1 MAANGYIVVA
11 PDRCGLPGFGRAV
24 NDAVSDNWGDQPL
37 CDYLTALDKIL
48 KSPYVDKDRRGCSTT
63 LRASY
68 PFEVDALW
76 PTAPKTQPAATL
88 PTWWP
93 KECWSTKAPGGTAP
107 AICSRSYRNSPENE
121 TRQSGIIL
129 VKVSTSKRKIF
140 FCRQP
145 CPVPPV
151 SPAYSFTESCA
162 PPHRSSFWLP
172 HPVAFAYASAH
183 RCRPCPRR
191 HPVA

>member
-11 PDRCGLPGFGRAV
+11 PNRRGLPGFGRAV

-88 PTWWP
+88 PTW
-93 KECWSTKAPGGTAP
+93 
-107 AICSRSYRNSPENE
+107 
-121 TRQSGIIL
+121 
-129 VKVSTSKRKIF
+129 
-140 FCRQP
+140 
-145 CPVPPV
+145 
-151 SPAYSFTESCA
+151 
-162 PPHRSSFWLP
+162 
-172 HPVAFAYASAH
+172 
-183 RCRPCPRR
+183 
-191 HPVA
+191 